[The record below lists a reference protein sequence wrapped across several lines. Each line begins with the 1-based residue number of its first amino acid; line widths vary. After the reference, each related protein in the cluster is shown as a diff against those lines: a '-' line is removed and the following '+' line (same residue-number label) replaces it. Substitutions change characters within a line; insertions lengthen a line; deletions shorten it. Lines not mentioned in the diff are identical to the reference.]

1 MKRKKKNLE
10 RGPGKQKGKRKWIAN
25 NTRKIGEKEKT
36 RQMKP
41 PNDDVDTCSSLFSF
55 NISFACTVHLFV
67 YISVSALESQIY
79 RYFFVFFFH
88 GSTEI
93 ENLGFTLDCSFSTAK
108 KMMGT
113 DVLCDYVIAAAKYH
127 LMKISNFVWIPH
139 SHFYTCLS
147 PFIFSEALL
156 RELQKIWI
164 LINFMPNTFSHF
176 SLARRHSLACLFLLV
191 VPFYLWAS

>member
-1 MKRKKKNLE
+1 
-10 RGPGKQKGKRKWIAN
+10 
-25 NTRKIGEKEKT
+25 
-36 RQMKP
+36 MKP

-67 YISVSALESQIY
+67 YILVSALESQIY
-79 RYFFVFFFH
+79 RYFCVFFFH
-88 GSTEI
+88 VAPEI

-176 SLARRHSLACLFLLV
+176 SLAKGIRSPAFFFLSCHFIYGPHKYIFLLRKRYNLKLIIMYKYTA
-191 VPFYLWAS
+191 YLAPVTC